1 MSLCDTVHQVYKQK
15 EMRGIMNINQL
26 KILIC
31 DDSILVRTKV
41 ADYLRSINVHEIL
54 QAENGQVAVEL
65 YKVHRPDYVFM
76 DIVMPVKSGIEALRE
91 ILAFDKKAKVIIA
104 SSAGTQT
111 HLKTAIESGAI
122 DFIQKPINNEYVYK
136 IITQ

>member
-1 MSLCDTVHQVYKQK
+1 
-15 EMRGIMNINQL
+15 
-26 KILIC
+26 
-31 DDSILVRTKV
+31 
-41 ADYLRSINVHEIL
+41 
-54 QAENGQVAVEL
+54 
-65 YKVHRPDYVFM
+65 
-76 DIVMPVKSGIEALRE
+76 MPVKSGIEALRE